1 MALTRKAPETLAPA
15 TTYLQIRLLTL
26 PALILTMVL
35 QAACTGS
42 KDAVAPLIAVVA
54 GGLLNLAG
62 DILLVSKLHWGIAGA
77 AIATCVSQAVQL
89 GLLWRIVWRKR
100 AAFGVKGGLLQR
112 PPRPKRLVEFLT
124 FAGPIFLVLLGKICC
139 YNSMTIAATSGGF
152 VALAGHQVITSVF
165 FLGCKFGDA
174 ISQTAQAYLPSCLV
188 EGGTQGE
195 GGDAG
200 GVSAFTSPPARVL
213 ARRLLQLGLVL
224 GGLVSV
230 SAAAFVTR
238 CPGLFTTDPAVVKQ
252 MAAVA
257 PLLALG
263 LVAHPTTMS
272 TEGLLLGAR
281 QLKYLARAYAVNI
294 VLFLSALYLVATRG
308 MGLRAVWVSL
318 CAFQFVRL
326 LQFSVR
332 GVQIG
337 LLPWPG
343 RQ

>member
-1 MALTRKAPETLAPA
+1 M
-15 TTYLQIRLLTL
+15 
-26 PALILTMVL
+26 
-35 QAACTGS
+35 
-42 KDAVAPLIAVVA
+42 
-54 GGLLNLAG
+54 
-62 DILLVSKLHWGIAGA
+62 SKLHWGIAGA